1 MKHVVSFSGGK
12 DSTALLLM
20 MLEKGMQIDDIV
32 YFDCGDWE
40 FPQMAEHIRRVER
53 YIGREITRLQDPQGF
68 DYWMYQHK
76 RITKNGQKLI
86 GKAWPTISNRWCTGQ
101 KRDVLEKYYTQFR
114 DEGMTLYIGFAAD
127 ESARAK
133 RDAQTRR
140 PWVKRRFPLIEWE
153 ITEREALEYCYSKGF
168 TWGGLY
174 NHFHRVSCWC
184 CPLQSLKE
192 LKQLYLHF
200 PELWERLKDMD
211 KRAWNTFRADGQSV
225 EDLEKRFY
233 FEEVQQMKLVMPL

>member
-1 MKHVVSFSGGK
+1 MKHIVSFSGGK
-12 DSTALLLM
+12 DSTAMLLM
-20 MLEKGMQIDDIV
+20 MLERGWPVDDII

-40 FPQMAEHIRRVER
+40 FPQMREHIEQVER
-53 YIGREITRLQDPQGF
+53 HIGQKITRLYDARGF
-68 DYWMYQHK
+68 EYWMYQHE

-86 GKAWPTISNRWCTGQ
+86 GKAWPTIFNRWCTGQ

-114 DEGMTLYIGFAAD
+114 DGGMMLYIGFAAD
-127 ESARAK
+127 ESARSK
-133 RDAQTRR
+133 QKAQTRR

-174 NHFHRVSCWC
+174 NHFKRVSCWC

-200 PELWERLKDMD
+200 PDLWERLKDMD
-211 KRAWNTFRADGQSV
+211 QRAWNTFRTDEKSV

-233 FEEVQQMKLVMPL
+233 CEEVLQGGN